1 MGFEVHDSKVLQ
13 TAIFNSN
20 YFPKDQIIDL
30 ETANPYVQWSLE
42 QSRLGVVTFKAGK
55 AINRNDPWYNETTDD
70 IIDEDR
76 SSKWD
81 FAHSL
86 GVIGQYQVSNFADNT
101 IIIPFQSFDGA
112 QQVPVTRLLPGQQ
125 AFGNGPVG
133 NPEVRHY
140 TVSKPGNNNITGAL
154 GSSYPYRIYIPK
166 VSDINQKWKDLTI
179 LWYLNLRSVFDSENL
194 DLGNTGVQQF
204 KVFQKAISITKK
216 IGGNIYANNASE
228 TLALSQS
235 IRLDKA
241 QNRGDGVVS
250 SWIIQK
256 KVGSTYVTAVSGVDY
271 TFITGTL
278 NADQIEVKFLI
289 TGDYKIINYSKGN
302 SSVASGVNESYLT
315 LNILSKPNNVTV
327 TVDEHIALPKINPIL
342 TPISA
347 FTNVTVQTTPILEG
361 YERYEIIVTPE
372 LDLSQALYKKVRKE
386 IDHDNSHTG
395 TQTDETITLNNNQW
409 LDMMLQ
415 KANVD
420 CFIREK
426 NAGLTFTEIKSC
438 NTTNTFQHN
447 FAQNNGDWE
456 VGYYVT
462 PK

>member
-1 MGFEVHDSKVLQ
+1 MGFEVHDSRVFL

-42 QSRLGVVTFKAGK
+42 QSRLGVVTFQAGK
-55 AINRNDPWYNETTDD
+55 AINRNDPWYAETTDD

-76 SSKWD
+76 SSNWD

-86 GVIGQYQVSNFADNT
+86 GVVGQYSVLDLSNNT
-101 IIIPFQSFDGA
+101 IVSGASFDGA

-125 AFGNGPVG
+125 SFGNGPVG

-140 TVSKPGNNNITGAL
+140 TVSKPGNNITGAL

-166 VSDINQKWKDLTI
+166 VSDINQKWKDLNI
-179 LWYLNLRSVFDSENL
+179 YWNLNLRSVFDKNNM
-194 DLGNTGVQQF
+194 DLGNTGLQGF

-256 KVGSTYVTAVSGVDY
+256 KSGASYITATSGVDY
-271 TFITGTL
+271 TLITGTL

-302 SSVASGVNESYLT
+302 SSVVSGVNESYLT
-315 LNILSKPNNVTV
+315 LNILSQPNNVTV
-327 TVDEHIALPKINPIL
+327 KVDDYISLPKINPIL
-342 TPISA
+342 TPVNI
-347 FTNVTVQTTPILEG
+347 FTNVTTQLNPTLEG
-361 YERYEIIVTPE
+361 YERFEVTVTPS
-372 LDLSQALYKKVRKE
+372 LDLTQAIYRKVRTE
-386 IDHDNSHTG
+386 IDHDNSDTV
-395 TQTDETITLNNNQW
+395 TQTDEILTLNNNQW
-409 LDMMLQ
+409 LDLMLQ
-415 KANVD
+415 KANVE
-420 CFIREK
+420 CFIRKK

-447 FAQNNGDWE
+447 FAENSGDWE
-456 VGYYVT
+456 VGYLVT

>member
-1 MGFEVHDSKVLQ
+1 MGFEVHDSRVLR

-20 YFPKDQIIDL
+20 YFPKDKIIDL
-30 ETANPYVQWSLE
+30 ETVNPYVEWSLE
-42 QSRLGVVTFKAGK
+42 QSRLGVVTFQAGK
-55 AINRNDPWYNETTDD
+55 AINRNDLWYNETTDD

-86 GVIGQYQVSNFADNT
+86 GVVGQYSVLDLSNNT
-101 IIIPFQSFDGA
+101 IISGASFDGA
-112 QQVPVTRLLPGQQ
+112 QQVPVTRLLQGQES
-125 AFGNGPVG
+125 FGNGPVG

-140 TVSKPGNNNITGAL
+140 TVSKPGNNITGAL

-166 VSDINQKWKDLTI
+166 VSDINQKWKDLNI
-179 LWYLNLRSVFDSENL
+179 YWNLNLRSVFDKNNM
-194 DLGNTGVQQF
+194 DLGNTGLQGF

-228 TLALSQS
+228 TLALSRS
-235 IRLDKA
+235 IRLDKT

-256 KVGSTYVTAVSGVDY
+256 KSGSTYVTAVSGVDY
-271 TFITGTL
+271 TLITGTL
-278 NADQIEVKFLI
+278 NADQIEIKFLI

-302 SSVASGVNESYLT
+302 SSVVSGVNESYLT

-342 TPISA
+342 TPQST
-347 FTNVTVQTTPILEG
+347 FTNVTIQTTPILEG

-372 LDLSQALYKKVRKE
+372 LDLSQALYRKVRKE
-386 IDHDNSHTG
+386 IDHDNSYT
-395 TQTDETITLNNNQW
+395 TTETDETITLNNNQW
-409 LDMMLQ
+409 LEMMLQ